1 MNTDVG
7 LPLFCVACQK
17 GDIEVARMLL
27 KHNADINQSSKDGST
42 ALHMA
47 CKRND
52 IDLVKFLP
60 YKIVLKIEIYS
71 RDSVIS

>member
-1 MNTDVG
+1 
-7 LPLFCVACQK
+7 L
-17 GDIEVARMLL
+17 LL

-52 IDLVKFLP
+52 IDLVKFLLESESNTESVDSQGRSAP
-60 YKIVLKIEIYS
+60 FCNNTSTNFVFSVSHAKINGAK
-71 RDSVIS
+71 